1 MKSDIYVPAE
11 QMVLVSVRVLHNIS
25 GTVLSSFNNS
35 RIVSVNSASFNCIAA
50 SAKNSAKLTR
60 IRVAGK
66 KAYSPLPHID

>member
-1 MKSDIYVPAE
+1 MKSNIYIPAE

-50 SAKNSAKLTR
+50 SAKIAQNKH
-60 IRVAGK
+60 K
-66 KAYSPLPHID
+66 N